1 MLENRSAPS
10 AISRNFNGET
20 QTEVNLAH
28 WRLQLSM
35 VLATIV
41 MFSAMLAINEWMF
54 RWLEFAPGISYLYLP
69 AGMRLLCTLLFA
81 EAGAVGLLIV
91 SWAVSFLLF
100 FPGQFERPFI
110 GGIIASAAPYLVYR
124 LARVL
129 YGLQASLANLTPRRL
144 LVLVLAYS
152 VASPL
157 LHHLYFA
164 FKGQSGLLQGFVA
177 MFIGDLAGTL
187 VVIYGIKGLLS
198 LASRKA

>member
-1 MLENRSAPS
+1 VHPDR
-10 AISRNFNGET
+10 F
-20 QTEVNLAH
+20 
-28 WRLQLSM
+28 RLQATM

-41 MFSAMLAINEWMF
+41 LFSAMLVVNEWLF
-54 RWLEFAPGISYLYLP
+54 RRFEFTPGINYVYLP

-91 SWAVSFLLF
+91 SWLVSFLLF
-100 FPGQFERPFI
+100 FPGQFERPFV
-110 GGIIASAAPYLVYR
+110 GGIIATAAPYMVYR
-124 LARVL
+124 LARGL
-129 YGLQASLANLTPRRL
+129 YGMAASLANLTPARL

-164 FKGQSGLLQGFVA
+164 FMGQDRLVQGFVA

-187 VVIYGIKGLLS
+187 IVIYGIKALLS
-198 LASRKA
+198 LAPRRAG

>member
-1 MLENRSAPS
+1 MLEKQRRGVCYKSQLQSEAQPD
-10 AISRNFNGET
+10 
-20 QTEVNLAH
+20 VNLAH

-41 MFSAMLAINEWMF
+41 MFSAMLAINEWLF
-54 RWLEFAPGISYLYLP
+54 RWLEFAPGINYLYLP

-91 SWAVSFLLF
+91 SWAVSFLVF
-100 FPGQFERPFI
+100 FPGQFERPFM
-110 GGIIASAAPYLVYR
+110 GGIIASAAPYAVYR
-124 LARVL
+124 LARTL

-164 FKGQSGLLQGFVA
+164 FNGQSGLLHGFVA
-177 MFIGDLAGTL
+177 MFIGDLTGTL

-198 LASRKA
+198 LASRHA